1 MKNSADDIFVHGN
14 IYHIKCSS
22 LQPNNNQPRKFKCPE
37 AMEALEES
45 IRLLGQIHTITFTRI
60 DNLLRI
66 VSGERRWLA
75 FQKAGIE
82 YIQARYIDRDLEAIA
97 LAENFQREDLLP
109 MEKAE
114 LILSL
119 KKQHGLTLAQ
129 IAKYIG
135 KSVPSVSE
143 LISLNRLPEDVKV
156 ACRNSNIY
164 VLTRLVKIAKASGQK
179 SQRQLFKAYQ
189 QEISGEKYRGE
200 LRRDYND
207 ISKLIAQLDRIVT
220 DILKVKT
227 EHMAE
232 NIVINLFSKFNIVEQ
247 TMTKKAYEYRA

>member
-1 MKNSADDIFVHGN
+1 MEKISVNNRVHGMTYG
-14 IYHIKCSS
+14 IICSD
-22 LQPNNNQPRKFKCPE
+22 LQPNSKKLRTFICPE
-37 AMEALEES
+37 ALETLKES
-45 IRLLGQIHTITFTRI
+45 IVSCGQIHPITFTQKGGV
-60 DNLLRI
+60 LEI

-82 YIQARYIDRDLEAIA
+82 CIQAKYVDRDLELIA

-119 KKQHGLTLAQ
+119 KTELGLTCEQ
-129 IAKYIG
+129 TAKYIG
-135 KSVPSVSE
+135 KSVSSVSE
-143 LISLNRLPEDVKV
+143 LLSLNRLPEDVKV
-156 ACRNSNIY
+156 ACRNSNNY

-189 QEISGEKYRGE
+189 QELTGEKGRVE
-200 LRRDYND
+200 LRRDQND
-207 ISKLIAQLDRIVT
+207 ISKLFAQLDHIVA
-220 DILKVKT
+220 DIVKVDT

-232 NIVINLFSKFNIVEQ
+232 NVVINLFSKFNIVEQ
-247 TMTKKAYEYRA
+247 TMNKKANEYKV